1 MFSNTQETTEFLLK
15 KTGTKA
21 KVGII
26 LGTGLGQ
33 FANEIV
39 ASHSIPYSNI
49 PHFPVST
56 VESHVGRLIFGTLN
70 GTEVIAMQGR
80 FHYYEG
86 YSMQQITFPVV
97 VMKQLGITH
106 LIVSN
111 ASGGLNPAFKI
122 SDLMVLNDHLNL
134 LPDHP
139 LRGKYRPI
147 LGPRFPE
154 MSEPYDHALINKA
167 MNIASE
173 AGITLHQGVYAA
185 VMGPSLE
192 TPAEYR
198 YLRTIGADAVGMST
212 VPEVIV
218 ARSMGLKVFAI
229 SAITDEAFP
238 EVPVTVTLES
248 VVAAANKAEPQMTFL
263 IKQLIQGIA

>member
-1 MFSNTQETTEFLLK
+1 MFSNTQETTEYLLK
-15 KTGTKA
+15 KTGTQA
-21 KVGII
+21 RIGII

-33 FANEIV
+33 LAKEIDDT
-39 ASHSIPYSNI
+39 HIIPYSNI

-56 VESHVGRLIFGTLN
+56 VQSHAGRLIFGKLN
-70 GTEVIAMQGR
+70 GVEVIAMQGR

-86 YSMQQITFPVV
+86 YSMEQITFPVV
-97 VMKQLGITH
+97 VMKQLGVTH

-111 ASGGLNPAFKI
+111 ASGGLNPAYRI
-122 SDLMVLNDHLNL
+122 SELMVLNDHINF

-154 MSEPYDHALINKA
+154 MLEAYDRTLIEKA
-167 MNIASE
+167 MEIARKE
-173 AGITLHQGVYAA
+173 GIILHQGVYAA

-198 YLRTIGADAVGMST
+198 FLRTIGADAVGMST

-238 EVPVTVTLES
+238 EVPVSVTLES
-248 VVAAANKAEPQMTFL
+248 VVAAANAAEPKMTFL
-263 IKQLIQGIA
+263 IKQLIEGIA

>member
-1 MFSNTQETTEFLLK
+1 MFSNTPETTEYLQK
-15 KTGTKA
+15 KTGTQA
-21 KVGII
+21 RIGII

-33 FANEIV
+33 LANEIE
-39 ASHSIPYSNI
+39 ATHTIPYSNI

-56 VESHVGRLIFGTLN
+56 VESHAGRLIFGKLN
-70 GTEVIAMQGR
+70 GVEVIAMQGR

-111 ASGGLNPAFKI
+111 ASGGLNPAYKI
-122 SDLMVLNDHLNL
+122 SELMVLNDHLNL

-154 MSEPYDHALINKA
+154 MSAPYDRELIHRA
-167 MNIASE
+167 VQIATES
-173 AGITLHQGVYAA
+173 GFTLHQGVYAA

-238 EVPVTVTLES
+238 EVPVTVTLET
-248 VVAAANKAEPQMTFL
+248 VVAAANKAEPNMTYL